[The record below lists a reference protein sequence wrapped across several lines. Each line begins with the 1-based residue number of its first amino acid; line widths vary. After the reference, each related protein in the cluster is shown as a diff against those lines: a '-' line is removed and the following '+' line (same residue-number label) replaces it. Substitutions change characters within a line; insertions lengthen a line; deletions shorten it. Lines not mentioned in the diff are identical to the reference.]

1 MSMRVAFFS
10 FFPPTL
16 WTPGGGETQL
26 AKTREALQKLGVEVD
41 LFDIWARRRDYDIL
55 HVFGSTYQLSDFVVT
70 AKRLGLRVVVSPI
83 IYTNK
88 PWWTWRAWRQVDRFL
103 PVPTVYTYRR
113 RIYEAADVLLPGSEA
128 EARQLSANFGIP
140 SAKMV
145 VVYNAADARL
155 AEASPAPFRERYGL
169 EDFVLMVGR
178 INEHKGQIRLMRAL
192 DGEGLDLV
200 FIGQMDPDDPSYFER
215 FLAECAKRPWVH
227 YLGPLP
233 PGSDILASAYAAAKV
248 HALPSFGECPGLVN
262 LEAGM
267 VGCNVVAGFSEP
279 VREHLGEEAFYCN
292 PGSLRSI
299 REAVLQAYNAPRDG
313 RLRERLLKGFTWE
326 AVARRLLNVYEEL
339 ASR

>member
-16 WTPGGGETQL
+16 WTPRGGETQL
-26 AKTREALQKLGVEVD
+26 AKTREALQKLGVEVE
-41 LFDIWARRRDYDIL
+41 LFDIWAKRRDYDIL

-88 PWWTWRAWRQVDRFL
+88 PWWAWWAWRQIDRVL

-113 RIYEAADVLLPGSEA
+113 RIYEVADVLLPGSDA

-140 SAKMV
+140 RAKMV
-145 VVYNAADARL
+145 VVYGAADARL
-155 AEASPAPFRERYGL
+155 AEASPLAFRERYGL
-169 EDFVLMVGR
+169 ENFVLMVGR
-178 INEHKGQIRLMRAL
+178 ISEHKGQIRLMRAL
-192 DGEGLDLV
+192 DGTGLDTV
-200 FIGQMDPDDPSYFER
+200 FIGQMDPDDPHYFR
-215 FLAECAKRPWVH
+215 LFQMECAKRSWVH

-248 HALPSFGECPGLVN
+248 HALPSFGECPGLVS

-267 VGCNVVAGFSEP
+267 AGCNVVAGFSEP
-279 VREHLGEEAFYCN
+279 VREHLGDDAFYCN

-299 REAVLQAYNAPRDG
+299 REAVLRAYSAPRDG
-313 RLRERLLKGFTWE
+313 KLRERLLKDFTWD
-326 AVARRLLNVYEEL
+326 AVARRILAVYERL
-339 ASR
+339 VTA